1 MNPNSFTIPFS
12 GHLLRGDTMGP
23 PGPCSLLIIHGAG
36 KGQRAGFYRLRE
48 HLAQHGISSLAFDMI
63 GHGETG
69 GEFIESSL
77 ARRTEQVLA
86 VISQFPLAQAPTIL
100 GSSMGAYNAVKLS
113 EIVPAGALILAA
125 PAAYDTAA
133 YNVPFGDEFSAIIRQ
148 PRSWER
154 SDAWEIMTR
163 FEGRVLVLAA
173 QNDTV
178 IPPEIPARLLA
189 SASRAASRELYEI
202 PESPHTWR
210 DHLDKDPEQ
219 FAVVMKKIREVVE
232 G

>member
-1 MNPNSFTIPFS
+1 MTPNHFTIPFS

-23 PGPCSLLIIHGAG
+23 TGPCSVLIIHGAG
-36 KGQRAGFYRLRE
+36 KGQRAGFHRLRE
-48 HLAQHGISSLAFDMI
+48 YLAQHAVSSLAFDLI

-69 GEFIESSL
+69 GDLSESSL
-77 ARRTEQVLA
+77 ARRTEQALA

-113 EIVPAGALILAA
+113 ETVPAGALILGA

-133 YNVPFGDEFSAIIRQ
+133 HTVPFGDDFSAIIRQ

-154 SDAWEIMTR
+154 SDAWEIMSR

-178 IPPEIPARLLA
+178 IPPEIPARLFA
-189 SASRAASRELYEI
+189 SATRAEARELYEI

-210 DHLDKDPEQ
+210 DYLDNEPEQ
-219 FAVVMKKIREVVE
+219 FAVVMKKIRQIVA